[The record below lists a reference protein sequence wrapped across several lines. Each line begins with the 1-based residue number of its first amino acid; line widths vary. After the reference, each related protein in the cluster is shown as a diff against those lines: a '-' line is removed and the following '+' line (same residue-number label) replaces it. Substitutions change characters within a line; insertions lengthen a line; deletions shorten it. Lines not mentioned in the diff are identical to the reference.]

1 MNKIKETITALT
13 NLDNTNLVR
22 VNRKENMPLS
32 EECFRTAV
40 KCINRTA
47 TLATAA
53 YVIANADIWKLIAAF
68 VFGIFFSLI
77 YFGMKD

>member
-13 NLDNTNLVR
+13 NWNNDGAVR
-22 VNRKENMPLS
+22 VTRKENMPLS
-32 EECFRTAV
+32 EECFKLAIRCV
-40 KCINRTA
+40 NRTTIIAAAA
-47 TLATAA
+47 TVL
-53 YVIANADIWKLIAAF
+53 VNADIWKLIATF